1 MIDSLW
7 DLGGPV
13 DVVIYTM
20 DGCPFCEKA
29 KGFLCEKGITFK
41 AISAPPGSRMWQE
54 MKTKTGRGSLPQIL
68 IGDDPVGG
76 YADLVHLEA
85 NGGLYERVGI
95 IRAKSELPVYDVII
109 IGAGPA
115 GLSAAIY
122 TIRKHLR
129 TLIISKNIGGQ
140 VTWTADVDNYL
151 GFSQVNAAELVAK
164 FEAHVK
170 KFGVDKILGV
180 DVSIAD
186 LAGPIK
192 HVMTDDGHSYYGK
205 TLIIATGGGHKL
217 LNVPGERKF
226 LARGVSYC
234 STCDAPLYEGADVAV
249 VGGGNSA
256 LEAVIDLISIANKI
270 YVISLTPLQ
279 GDPYLKDRVEQSEKV
294 EIFAEHVPT
303 EVLGSTAVEEIEFQS
318 LKTDALKRV
327 SVEGVFVEIGTMP
340 NSSLFVDTLATNQRG
355 EILIDLECRTGVAG
369 VFACGD
375 VTTVPFKQVVV
386 AVGEGAKAALS
397 AYNYLINR
405 K

>member
-1 MIDSLW
+1 M
-7 DLGGPV
+7 
-13 DVVIYTM
+13 
-20 DGCPFCEKA
+20 
-29 KGFLCEKGITFK
+29 
-41 AISAPPGSRMWQE
+41 
-54 MKTKTGRGSLPQIL
+54 
-68 IGDDPVGG
+68 
-76 YADLVHLEA
+76 
-85 NGGLYERVGI
+85 
-95 IRAKSELPVYDVII
+95 
-109 IGAGPA
+109 
-115 GLSAAIY
+115 
-122 TIRKHLR
+122 
-129 TLIISKNIGGQ
+129 
-140 VTWTADVDNYL
+140 
-151 GFSQVNAAELVAK
+151 
-164 FEAHVK
+164 
-170 KFGVDKILGV
+170 
-180 DVSIAD
+180 
-186 LAGPIK
+186 
-192 HVMTDDGHSYYGK
+192 
-205 TLIIATGGGHKL
+205 
-217 LNVPGERKF
+217 
-226 LARGVSYC
+226 
-234 STCDAPLYEGADVAV
+234 AV